1 MKYLYLTISIL
12 LFASCEDVID
22 LPLEEG
28 PKRLVIDANIN
39 WQKGTSGN
47 EQSIRLTETAG
58 FYDIT
63 VPIASGATVK
73 ITNTVSAE
81 VFDLEEDENPGIY
94 ETNEFVPVIGDTYT
108 LEVLYKGEIY
118 TAEETMLAAPDI
130 TRIEQSSDNF
140 FGTTAIKVEF
150 FYEDPVEEENYY
162 ISQFS
167 YPSEYALDVYRTRDD
182 EFSNGEENNFFE
194 QDDRLSPGEEITL
207 YFYTASKTNFDY
219 MNKLLELISS
229 GGPFA
234 APPAAVKGNCI
245 NSTHPEK
252 KPYGY
257 FRLSEMDKETYTIQ
271 EIAE

>member
-12 LFASCEDVID
+12 FFASCEDIID

-39 WQKGTSGN
+39 WEKETNGN

-63 VPIASGATVK
+63 VPIASGASVK

-108 LEVLYKGEIY
+108 LEVIYKGEKY
-118 TAEETMLAAPDI
+118 TAEETLLAAPDI

-194 QDDRLSPGEEITL
+194 QDERLTPGKEITI
-207 YFYTASKTNFDY
+207 YFYAASMTNFNY
-219 MNKLLELISS
+219 MNLLLDQISS

-234 APPAAVKGNCI
+234 APPAAVEGNCI

-257 FRLSEMDKETYTIQ
+257 FRLSEMDKATYTIK